1 MSQKTGLNSW
11 ENTVIEHMP
20 HLSKPQA
27 MVLAL
32 WSFGIVMAQTCGLT
46 SVATCM
52 ALILGRRENTV
63 RQRLREWY
71 WGGDDKTGKKRV
83 TLDVTTS
90 FTPLVAW
97 VLCWWEPTEKR
108 VAVAMDATTL
118 GELFTVL
125 VISIVYRGCA
135 IPVAWTIVAATAK
148 GRWKPLW
155 LELL

>member
-46 SVATCM
+46 SVATCI
-52 ALILGRRENTV
+52 ALIAGRRENTV

-71 WGGDDKTGKKRV
+71 WGGDDKHGKKRV

-90 FTPLVAW
+90 FTP
-97 VLCWWEPTEKR
+97 
-108 VAVAMDATTL
+108 
-118 GELFTVL
+118 
-125 VISIVYRGCA
+125 
-135 IPVAWTIVAATAK
+135 
-148 GRWKPLW
+148 
-155 LELL
+155 